1 MTTTQHQLK
10 QNNLITVSGLT
21 RRFESGGTVVTAVNS
36 VDLEVPA
43 GQFIAIVGRSGSGKT
58 TLLNLIAGL
67 DSPDKG
73 SVFIDGQEVSGFSDR
88 QSTKFRREQIGFVFQ
103 SFGLLPLLSAAEN
116 IDLALRI
123 AGSGIRERNS
133 RTRELLEQVSLTHR
147 ADHRPYE
154 LSGGEQQRVAVARAL
169 ANNAPLIIAD
179 EPTGELDSTTGAQIF
194 SLLREIADSGV
205 TIVTATH
212 DPFVMEH
219 VDLVREMAD
228 GALLPLGEGVVSSRL
243 LTKPGSPE
251 SVDESTNIDPF
262 LPPIVPRRNP

>member
-1 MTTTQHQLK
+1 MTNTEHQPK
-10 QNNLITVSGLT
+10 ENNLITVTGLT
-21 RRFESGGTVVTAVNS
+21 RRFDSGGSVVTAVNS
-36 VDLEVPA
+36 VNLEVPA

-58 TLLNLIAGL
+58 TLLNIIAGL
-67 DSPDKG
+67 DSPDEG
-73 SVFIDGQEVSGFSDR
+73 SVFIGDQEVSRFSDK

-123 AGSGIRERNS
+123 AGSGIRARGN
-133 RTRELLEQVSLTHR
+133 RTRELLEQVGLTHR

-194 SLLREIADSGV
+194 SLLREVADTGV

-228 GALLPLGEGVVSSRL
+228 GALLPLGEGIVSSRIV
-243 LTKPGSPE
+243 TKPQSTEPIE
-251 SVDESTNIDPF
+251 KSSSVDPF